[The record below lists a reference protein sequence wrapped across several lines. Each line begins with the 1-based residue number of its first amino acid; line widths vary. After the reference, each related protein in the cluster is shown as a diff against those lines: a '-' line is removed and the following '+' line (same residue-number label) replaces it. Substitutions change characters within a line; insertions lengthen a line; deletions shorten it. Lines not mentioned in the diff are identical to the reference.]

1 VKQVDIYVPEEKL
14 AEITGVLDNQ
24 GVGGIS
30 ITNIRGKG
38 KEPHEAVPEMV
49 RSYMTGRKVVPEFIT
64 RLKIEAIV
72 SDSKVKPI
80 VDDLSKLK
88 LSRGKVF
95 VRDIAEAYDVA
106 KQTSG
111 ESALD

>member
-1 VKQVDIYVPEEKL
+1 MKQVDIYVPEEKL
-14 AEITGVLDNQ
+14 AEITEVLDNQ

-30 ITNIRGKG
+30 ITTVRGKG
-38 KEPHEAVPEMV
+38 KDPHEPVPEMV
-49 RSYMTGRKVVPEFIT
+49 RSYMTGRKIIPEFAT

-72 SDSKVKPI
+72 TDTKVKAI

-95 VRDIAEAYDVA
+95 VHDISEAYDVS

>member
-14 AEITGVLDNQ
+14 SEITGILDNQ

-30 ITNIRGKG
+30 ITTLRGKG
-38 KEPHEAVPEMV
+38 KDAHEPVPEMV
-49 RSYMTGRKVVPEFIT
+49 RSYMTGKKIIPEFAT

-72 SDSKVKPI
+72 TDTKVKAI

-88 LSRGKVF
+88 LTRGKVF
-95 VRDIAEAYDVA
+95 VHDISEAYDIS

>member
-1 VKQVDIYVPEEKL
+1 MKQVDIYVPEEKL
-14 AEITGVLDNQ
+14 GEITRILDNQ

-38 KEPHEAVPEMV
+38 KDPHEAVPEMV
-49 RSYMTGRKVVPEFIT
+49 ESYMAGRKVVPEFIT

-111 ESALD
+111 ERALD

>member
-1 VKQVDIYVPEEKL
+1 VI
-14 AEITGVLDNQ
+14 LDTQ

-30 ITNIRGKG
+30 ITTIRGKG
-38 KEPHEAVPEMV
+38 REAHEPVPEMV
-49 RSYMTGRKVVPEFIT
+49 RSYMTGRKIIPEFAT

-72 SDSKVKPI
+72 PDAKVKAI

-88 LSRGKVF
+88 LSRGKFF
-95 VRDIAEAYDVA
+95 VHDISEAYDVT
-106 KQTSG
+106 KQASG